1 MSSAHDDKVRFFV
14 NCDLPNAVWNRA
26 IQNAHRRVVSQLLAV
41 GSQSQ
46 FERSLS

>member
-1 MSSAHDDKVRFFV
+1 MSPAHDDKVRFFV
-14 NCDLPNAVWNRA
+14 NCDLPNALWNRA
-26 IQNAHRRVVSQLLAV
+26 IQNANSSVVAELPAV